1 MIDALESL
9 NLTQE
14 SQSNAKE
21 MSWYERGCFGSA
33 QCAHKNV
40 KSPRGRAKSR
50 PPSIYRR
57 TPSKRAIGLLS
68 TPTDAAPGVWRL
80 EKHHVS
86 TRLKSNGRVPHTSDT
101 YTCFTSA
108 SVAPTDATQRAPFC
122 EIDRQMRPLLA
133 RQTLLSVCCHRV
145 TVR

>member
-21 MSWYERGCFGSA
+21 MSWDERGCFGST

-40 KSPRGRAKSR
+40 KSLRGRAKRR

-57 TPSKRAIGLLS
+57 TPLKRVVGLLS
-68 TPTDAAPGVWRL
+68 TPIDAA
-80 EKHHVS
+80 
-86 TRLKSNGRVPHTSDT
+86 RLKSNGRAPHTSDT

-108 SVAPTDATQRAPFC
+108 SVALTDATQRAPFR
-122 EIDRQMRPLLA
+122 EIDRQTRPLLA
-133 RQTLLSVCCHRV
+133 RQTLLSVCRHRV